1 MIFVEVC
8 SEGLSQQLHFPG
20 SAGASQGHCVPA
32 ASGCC
37 VPMSQGAE
45 AVPWQSISVGMER
58 TLQLLLQKL
67 AGRRSS
73 ALAAELLRTLA
84 EASMG

>member
-1 MIFVEVC
+1 
-8 SEGLSQQLHFPG
+8 
-20 SAGASQGHCVPA
+20 
-32 ASGCC
+32 
-37 VPMSQGAE
+37 MSQGAE

-73 ALAAELLRTLA
+73 ALAVELLWTLA